1 MAKAPE
7 RASVRGPAFVR
18 QLTRLT
24 DVDVPHSN
32 RAPALTDRLSQWFDW
47 NRAVAL
53 SRALDGQP
61 STQPAEPAAGPEAQA
76 LECTRVR
83 TALAGAIRS
92 DKELSL
98 SAPAQDKP
106 APPAQDAAAPVAV
119 AVDFARLRRRYLE
132 HQRAM
137 QAATGRLRG
146 HLRDTLAAQSVQQ
159 ARLAEVDAVME
170 LALSAR
176 EQRLLAT
183 VPDLLDRHF
192 ERLRDAAQQASTASD
207 APTPAASG
215 PWLDGFRNDIQR
227 LLLAEL
233 DVRFQPIEGLLAAL
247 RPQSPGPHV

>member
-7 RASVRGPAFVR
+7 RASVQGPAFIR

-24 DVDVPHSN
+24 DVDVPHTN
-32 RAPALTDRLSQWFDW
+32 RAPTLTDRLSQWFDW

-53 SRALDGQP
+53 SRALDGPP
-61 STQPAEPAAGPEAQA
+61 SMEAGEPVSGQDAQ
-76 LECTRVR
+76 LRECTRVR
-83 TALAGAIRS
+83 AALAEAIRS
-92 DKELSL
+92 DKEF
-98 SAPAQDKP
+98 AVPAKGKDLRVLPEDPAMP
-106 APPAQDAAAPVAV
+106 API
-119 AVDFARLRRRYLE
+119 DFTRLRRRYLD
-132 HQRAM
+132 HQRAI

-146 HLRDTLAAQSVQQ
+146 QLRDALAPQSQQQ

-183 VPDLLDRHF
+183 VPDLLGARF
-192 ERLRDAAQQASTASD
+192 ERLRDAAQQAVTD
-207 APTPAASG
+207 ADTTDAHAAAPG
-215 PWLDGFRNDIQR
+215 AWLDVFRNDIQR